1 MVELLKVT
9 TMKISK
15 GDRILIAF
23 GLVVV
28 CAMFL
33 IYTLIYAWNPWMKPI
48 ISFSWLDM
56 IIIYTITILSIS
68 SVLTFHVV
76 RWYLRK
82 IKNTMKEAIK
92 EGIKEGLK
100 ESEEIENE

>member
-1 MVELLKVT
+1 MIKLLKLI
-9 TMKISK
+9 TMKLSK

-33 IYTLIYAWNPWMKPI
+33 LYTLIYASNPWMKPI
-48 ISFSWLDM
+48 ISFSWLDT
-56 IIIYTITILSIS
+56 IIIYGIITSAVGLG
-68 SVLTFHVV
+68 LTFYFV

-100 ESEEIENE
+100 ESEKEN